1 MRLLKH
7 LAIVG
12 FAAHLSIT
20 ANAQS
25 VIWPEAKGTA
35 NQDAR
40 VQIHV
45 DKAKEDYARA
55 MEASNRA
62 RELVAK
68 LKNMEP
74 HQETYTEVISD
85 GLVFDGVSL
94 DESTSNSYKVIAG
107 SMRYPGGA
115 TAEGAF
121 SYISYPAIPNWGD
134 VVLIASEA
142 SPIETFE
149 GEMARAGSPEAS
161 LSEGVVSLKNG
172 DRFTGLFYSRGGASG
187 MYERSDGNMTFI
199 GDLGYNGYSF
209 SFKNGVVQGADEKLV
224 AVILD

>member
-12 FAAHLSIT
+12 FAAHLSNT

-25 VIWPEAKGTA
+25 VMWPEAEGTA

-45 DKAKEDYARA
+45 NKAKEDYARA

-62 RELVAK
+62 RGLVAK
-68 LKNMEP
+68 LKNMEIRL
-74 HQETYTEVISD
+74 ETYTEVISD
-85 GLVFDGVSL
+85 GLVFEGVSL
-94 DESTSNSYKVIAG
+94 DESPTNSYKVIAG

-121 SYISYPAIPNWGD
+121 SYLSYPAIPNWGD

-142 SPIETFE
+142 SPIDTFE
-149 GEMARAGSPEAS
+149 GAMARAGSPEAS

-172 DRFTGLFYSRGGASG
+172 DRFTGLFYFRGGASG
-187 MYERSDGNMTFI
+187 VYERSDGSMTFV
-199 GDLGYNGYSF
+199 GDLGYNGYNF
-209 SFKNGVVQGADEKLV
+209 SFENGIVQDADENLV

>member
-1 MRLLKH
+1 MRLFKH

-12 FAAHLSIT
+12 FAVHLSIT

-25 VIWPEAKGTA
+25 IIWPEANGNA

-62 RELVAK
+62 LGLVAN
-68 LKNMEP
+68 LKNMEIR
-74 HQETYTEVISD
+74 QEPYTEVISD
-85 GLVFDGVSL
+85 GLVFEGISL
-94 DESTSNSYKVIAG
+94 DQSPTNSYKVIAG

-121 SYISYPAIPNWGD
+121 SYVSFPTIPNWGD

-142 SPIETFE
+142 SPIETFT
-149 GEMARAGSPEAS
+149 GEMARAGSPNAS
-161 LSEGVVSLKNG
+161 LSEGVVALKNG
-172 DRFTGLFYSRGGASG
+172 DQFTGLFYSHEGASG
-187 MYERSDGNMTFI
+187 VYKRADGRMTFT

-209 SFKNGVVQGADEKLV
+209 SFENGFVQDADGNLV

>member
-25 VIWPEAKGTA
+25 IMWPEVNGTA

-45 DKAKEDYARA
+45 DKAKKDFARA
-55 MEASNRA
+55 TEASDRA
-62 RELVAK
+62 LGLAAK
-68 LKNMEP
+68 LNNMEI

-85 GLVFDGVSL
+85 GLVFQGISL
-94 DESTSNSYKVIAG
+94 DESPTSSYKVIAG

-121 SYISYPAIPNWGD
+121 SYLSYPGIPNWGE

-142 SPIETFE
+142 SPIEMFV

-161 LSEGVVSLKNG
+161 LSEGVVTLKNG
-172 DRFTGLFYSRGGASG
+172 DRFTGLFYSLEGASG
-187 MYERSDGNMTFI
+187 VYERADGRMTFI

-209 SFKNGVVQGADEKLV
+209 SFENGIVQDADENLV